1 MSGNWENSEY
11 FYLKGKR
18 PTERQLLHLK
28 EDLFYDGPE
37 ITDAYEASQLIDIL
51 RADPVLGAKRE
62 FFELMQSGP
71 SWLAWEKWM
80 THVSRKKYDRQHW
93 QEWWSRSRAFALDAG
108 LEPPEVP
115 PLPLS
120 YQRGPYHTP
129 EDLLAEVRQVFGLPK
144 DAPIRVEIS
153 ASSREEA
160 MLAKSEI
167 VSIREHLGIID
178 DDCQWMLARIRG
190 DELSNDELLSL
201 FRETGGDDIGI
212 AQERKVMQEVKKYFV
227 NNYGAIRSMIR
238 VFKEQ
243 LTEFSRSLNKAY
255 PK

>member
-1 MSGNWENSEY
+1 
-11 FYLKGKR
+11 
-18 PTERQLLHLK
+18 
-28 EDLFYDGPE
+28 
-37 ITDAYEASQLIDIL
+37 
-51 RADPVLGAKRE
+51 
-62 FFELMQSGP
+62 
-71 SWLAWEKWM
+71 
-80 THVSRKKYDRQHW
+80 
-93 QEWWSRSRAFALDAG
+93 
-108 LEPPEVP
+108 
-115 PLPLS
+115 
-120 YQRGPYHTP
+120 
-129 EDLLAEVRQVFGLPK
+129 
-144 DAPIRVEIS
+144 
-153 ASSREEA
+153 